1 MSNGNPN
8 LNRIIKQTLYQ
19 LKTEYGAQVQ
29 VYKLDSAT
37 TDYKTGVKTAS
48 KSVIT
53 VRKAVVMP
61 AASLRKFVQ
70 GISYLSASK
79 PFASQGGQGWDGT
92 SRAFIFLGSD
102 LPGYEWEV
110 EDWIVYRDRR
120 YDVAEIETLEFNT
133 GWMILGKEVKGS
145 VPERIV
151 NQNVVSSFN
160 PTDSETDTVE

>member
-1 MSNGNPN
+1 VLNGNPN
-8 LNRIIKQTLYQ
+8 LNRILKQTIYE
-19 LKTEYGAQVQ
+19 LKHSYGAQVQ
-29 VYKLDSAT
+29 VYKLDSAS

-48 KSVIT
+48 KSVIC

-61 AASLRKFVQ
+61 ASTLRKFTQ

-92 SRAFIFLGSD
+92 SRVFIFEGSD

-120 YDVAEIETLEFNT
+120 YDVAEIETLEYDT
-133 GWMILGKEVKGS
+133 GWMILGKEVKGA
-145 VPERIV
+145 VPERII
-151 NQNVVSSFN
+151 NLNVVSSFN
-160 PTDSETDTVE
+160 PEDEQTETVE